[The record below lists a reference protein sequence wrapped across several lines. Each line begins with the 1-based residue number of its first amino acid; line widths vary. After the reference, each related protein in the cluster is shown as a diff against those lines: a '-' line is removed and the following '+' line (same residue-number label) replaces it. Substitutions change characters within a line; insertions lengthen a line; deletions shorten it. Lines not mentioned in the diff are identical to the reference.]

1 MFHEKGSYM
10 KVVLEAKSI
19 HCACVIGPSIYPNLS
34 MDLCAQYDYARFTG
48 FWYFW
53 GSFSIELACALYG
66 NGSDTVDLWSMIRA
80 PWTLYGNS
88 SLLNVWHMIGQQAYL
103 SMSTRVVHY
112 FIFFVNFIILLS
124 SACVFSLKAKVD
136 TSFLYTGTAH

>member
-1 MFHEKGSYM
+1 M

-66 NGSDTVDLWSMIRA
+66 NGLDSVDLWSMIRA

-103 SMSTRVVHY
+103 SMSTRGTLLY
-112 FIFFVNFIILLS
+112 FLCQFYYFTFFCMF
-124 SACVFSLKAKVD
+124 FSLKAKVD
-136 TSFLYTGTAH
+136 TSFLYTGTAR

>member
-1 MFHEKGSYM
+1 MFHGKGSYM
-10 KVVLEAKSI
+10 KVVSEAKSI

-34 MDLCAQYDYARFTG
+34 MDL
-48 FWYFW
+48 W

-66 NGSDTVDLWSMIRA
+66 NSSDTVDLWGMIRA

-88 SLLNVWHMIGQQAYL
+88 SLLNVWHMIGQQTYL

-124 SACVFSLKAKVD
+124 SACF
-136 TSFLYTGTAH
+136 FP